1 LVPEAIMPKF
11 RTVLLQTGANT
22 TGIVIPPKV
31 VEVLG
36 SGMRPKV
43 TVTLDGRYTYRN
55 TVAVM
60 GGGYMVGVSAE
71 HREKSGLKGGDK
83 IDVELTLDT
92 APRAVEVPTELA
104 AALMRDKVAKA
115 VFESLSYSHK
125 RLHVLAVEGAK
136 AAETKARR
144 IEKIIETLKAG

>member
-1 LVPEAIMPKF
+1 MPKF
-11 RTVLLQTGANT
+11 KTVLLQTGANT

-31 VEVLG
+31 VEALG
-36 SGMRPKV
+36 SGKRPKV

-60 GGGYMVGVSAE
+60 GGEYMVGVSAE

-92 APRAVEVPTELA
+92 APRAVEVPAELA
-104 AALMRDKVAKA
+104 AALMKDKAAKA
-115 VFESLSYSHK
+115 VFESLSYSQK

-144 IEKIIETLKAG
+144 VEKIIETLKAG